1 MKKLLLLVLA
11 LLPLLASCGGNDDD
25 NNNGGG
31 SSSTS
36 IEGVW
41 FEKSE
46 YTYNWDYATDKP
58 DMSKVKHTY
67 IYDDYDERYIH
78 TITKNGNVYTDKYT
92 DGYDDWYGIFEYSLI
107 SGNEYDIIEVHKS
120 DNRKEKV
127 GKLTIKSVTEKQMVW
142 EAAWNYDGDKDF
154 SVITLMR

>member
-11 LLPLLASCGGNDDD
+11 LLPLLASCGGDDDD

-46 YTYNWDYATDKP
+46 YTPNPEAEMPPNSLATL
-58 DMSKVKHTY
+58 
-67 IYDDYDERYIH
+67 
-78 TITKNGNVYTDKYT
+78 TKNAKYC
-92 DGYDDWYGIFEYSLI
+92 YNSLKYQI
-107 SGNEYDIIEVHKS
+107 
-120 DNRKEKV
+120 
-127 GKLTIKSVTEKQMVW
+127 
-142 EAAWNYDGDKDF
+142 
-154 SVITLMR
+154 

>member
-11 LLPLLASCGGNDDD
+11 LLPLLASCGGDDDD

-46 YTYNWDYATDKP
+46 YTYNLDYATDKP
-58 DMSKVKHTY
+58 DYTYEITRVGLFAMPSEWHTLPVLCSF
-67 IYDDYDERYIH
+67 I
-78 TITKNGNVYTDKYT
+78 K
-92 DGYDDWYGIFEYSLI
+92 IFI
-107 SGNEYDIIEVHKS
+107 
-120 DNRKEKV
+120 
-127 GKLTIKSVTEKQMVW
+127 
-142 EAAWNYDGDKDF
+142 
-154 SVITLMR
+154 